1 VSKIKYREALNAALR
16 EEMERDPLVLLIGEG
31 IGEKGGSYKVTDQLI
46 QKFGAERV
54 IDTPISEA
62 SFVGLAGGAA
72 IAGTRPVVEILF
84 VDFALLIMDQV
95 CNQVAKFQ
103 FMTGGQANVPFVL
116 RTQGGVGNGLAGQH
130 SQSLE
135 ALFYHIPGLQV
146 VMPATPYDA
155 KGLLKASIRSDS
167 PVIFIEHKQLYM
179 TEGEVPEEEFEVPIG
194 KADIKRP
201 GKDVTLVTYSF
212 MVGESMKAAA
222 ALEKE
227 DIDIEVIDLRTL
239 TPMDMDAIFS
249 SVKKTGR
256 LVVVHEAI
264 QRGGIGGDIVANV
277 VSDAFY
283 DLEAPVKRIA
293 GKNTIIPFNVSLEKE
308 CIPSVDEIAEGVR
321 QVYFG

>member
-16 EEMERDPLVLLIGEG
+16 EEMERDPLVFILGEG

-116 RTQGGVGNGLAGQH
+116 RTQGGVGNG

-212 MVGESMKAAA
+212 MVGESLKAAA
-222 ALEKE
+222 ELEKE
-227 DIDIEVIDLRTL
+227 DIDVEVIDLRTL

-308 CIPSVDEIAEGVR
+308 CIPSVDEIVEGVR
-321 QVYFG
+321 QVYFS

>member
-16 EEMERDPLVLLIGEG
+16 EEMERDPLVFILGEG

-212 MVGESMKAAA
+212 MVGESLKAAA
-222 ALEKE
+222 ELEKE
-227 DIDIEVIDLRTL
+227 DIDVEVIDLRTL

-308 CIPSVDEIAEGVR
+308 CIPSVDEIVEGVR
-321 QVYFG
+321 QVYFS